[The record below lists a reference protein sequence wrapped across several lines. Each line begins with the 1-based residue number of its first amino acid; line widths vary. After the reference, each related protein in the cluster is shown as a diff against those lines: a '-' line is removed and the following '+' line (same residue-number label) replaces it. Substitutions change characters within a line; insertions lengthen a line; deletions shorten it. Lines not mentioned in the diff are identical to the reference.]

1 MPHLGWIGIS
11 SPGARDGNTRL
22 AAPDDREPTVRKL
35 IEAAGG
41 RLGAR
46 RRNPSLTMGV
56 LGCRSRSSQFRSQ
69 LCSQLDSFS
78 DMAFARLFPIAD
90 VNAHDGDLTFF
101 EAAPPQNRDPW
112 EPPLFLTTHRCRS
125 GASTESA
132 DQAGNKKSPRSKEAA
147 KGFRTG
153 TRSKPRKFK
162 RSSATSNFWTK
173 KALGS
178 PPRA

>member
-78 DMAFARLFPIAD
+78 DMAFARLCPIDATD
-90 VNAHDGDLTFF
+90 TQHGNGTFF
-101 EAAPPQNRDPW
+101 ETSLA
-112 EPPLFLTTHRCRS
+112 EHVLCTHV
-125 GASTESA
+125 
-132 DQAGNKKSPRSKEAA
+132 NLP
-147 KGFRTG
+147 
-153 TRSKPRKFK
+153 
-162 RSSATSNFWTK
+162 
-173 KALGS
+173 
-178 PPRA
+178 